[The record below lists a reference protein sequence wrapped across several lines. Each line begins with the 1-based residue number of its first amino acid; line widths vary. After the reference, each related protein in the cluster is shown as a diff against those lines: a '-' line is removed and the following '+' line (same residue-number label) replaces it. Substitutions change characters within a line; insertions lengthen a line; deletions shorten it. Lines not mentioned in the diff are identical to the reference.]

1 MKLKGKEIV
10 RKIFDYMEKGT
21 FRLMILFI
29 LFLVILLSSLI
40 IVFIMSYFYGIG

>member
-1 MKLKGKEIV
+1 MKIKGKELCK
-10 RKIFDYMEKGT
+10 KIFDYMEKGT

-40 IVFIMSYFYGIG
+40 ILFIMQYFFGIG